1 MKKGALPRLH
11 RRDSRTRR
19 RMEAITKA
27 SGAIFPPFQNKNNEK
42 REGFWQRGEEEE
54 KGGSFDRVN

>member
-1 MKKGALPRLH
+1 
-11 RRDSRTRR
+11 
-19 RMEAITKA
+19 MEAITKA